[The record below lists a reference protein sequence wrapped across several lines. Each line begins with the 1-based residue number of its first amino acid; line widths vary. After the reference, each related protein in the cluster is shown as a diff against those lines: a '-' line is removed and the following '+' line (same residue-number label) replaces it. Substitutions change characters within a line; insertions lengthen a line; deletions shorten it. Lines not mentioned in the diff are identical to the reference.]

1 MSKSLPDLC
10 IGSDGPN
17 VRPIGIGTNAWGG
30 VQAANS
36 IPTNSIAVVKSA
48 LESGVRFFDTADNCT
63 KALGSVDG
71 KCRP

>member
-10 IGSDGPN
+10 IGLDGPN

-48 LESGVRFFDTADNCT
+48 LESGVRFLILPKFIIVGVLN
-63 KALGSVDG
+63 VY
-71 KCRP
+71 